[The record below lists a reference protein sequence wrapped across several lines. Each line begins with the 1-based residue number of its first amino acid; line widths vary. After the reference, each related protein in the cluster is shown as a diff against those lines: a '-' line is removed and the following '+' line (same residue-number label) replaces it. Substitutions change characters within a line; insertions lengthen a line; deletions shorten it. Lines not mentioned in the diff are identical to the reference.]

1 MKLFVDTWGWVAI
14 ADRRDAGHEAA
25 TEIFRQARR
34 SGGAITSN
42 FILDETFTLLF
53 QRRPFEDAWHFTT
66 NVVQSPFIDVQ
77 EVTSARFSK
86 SIELRKQF
94 SDKPRISF
102 TDSFDD
108 GDYAGTRDHRYSD
121 GGPAFHSRRSRLSHP
136 SLIHLSLL
144 KKAEGIG

>member
-53 QRRPFEDAWHFTT
+53 QRRPFEDAWHFAT
-66 NVVQSPFIDVQ
+66 NVVRSPYIDVQ
-77 EVTSARFSK
+77 EVSSARFSK
-86 SIELRKQF
+86 TIELRKQF
-94 SDKPRISF
+94 SDKPKISF
-102 TDSFDD
+102 TDLSTMAIMLELGIVDILT
-108 GDYAGTRDHRYSD
+108 AGRHFTRV
-121 GGPAFHSRRSRLSHP
+121 GLGFRSLP
-136 SLIHLSLL
+136 
-144 KKAEGIG
+144 

>member
-1 MKLFVDTWGWVAI
+1 VKLFVDTWGWVAV

-53 QRRPFEDAWHFTT
+53 RRRPFEDAWHFTT
-66 NVVQSPFIDVQ
+66 DIVRSPFIDIQ
-77 EVTSARFSK
+77 QVTEARFSRT
-86 SIELRKQF
+86 IELRKQF

-102 TDSFDD
+102 TD
-108 GDYAGTRDHRYSD
+108 
-121 GGPAFHSRRSRLSHP
+121 LSTMAIM
-136 SLIHLSLL
+136 L
-144 KKAEGIG
+144 EFGITDILTADRHFTQVGLGFRALP